1 MQTWKA
7 KHAGRDDANFLDQLK
22 ADREVAGRFKKGEL
36 DKLCSLDFHLKQIN
50 NRFKQLGLEQ

>member
-22 ADREVAGRFKKGEL
+22 KDPEVAQLFKKSEL
-36 DKLCSLDFHLKQIN
+36 EKLCSMDFHLKQVN
-50 NRFKQLGLEQ
+50 NRFKQLGI